1 MNEKKH
7 KLNDEIMAV
16 NVWHKLSEMLT
27 ANGETATGVVADKLH
42 AYREDIRQTEACKE
56 LKAMLIGA

>member
-7 KLNDEIMAV
+7 RLNDEIIAV
-16 NVWHKLSEMLT
+16 KVWHKLSEMLA

-42 AYREDIRQTEACKE
+42 AYREDIRQTEACEE
-56 LKAMLIGA
+56 LHALLIGA